1 MLTPD
6 EHRIASALRDN
17 PMGLGEVHAP
27 AVVYDLPHTP
37 LQAVLAA
44 LRGGDR
50 APVAVVVAGV
60 VLVFIALA
68 IFL

>member
-27 AVVYDLPHTP
+27 DHEAWRFDLLCMAACVLIAAVT
-37 LQAVLAA
+37 
-44 LRGGDR
+44 
-50 APVAVVVAGV
+50 
-60 VLVFIALA
+60 FLA
-68 IFL
+68 IRLKTGSL